1 MSLQFDVL
9 HDSILFVIKL
19 VCNSD
24 EISCTNAAIAQ
35 WKKMKKKCRAR
46 NYFMKN
52 HSSPISHD

>member
-35 WKKMKKKCRAR
+35 WKKMKKK
-46 NYFMKN
+46 MQ
-52 HSSPISHD
+52 ST